1 MCDFYINLKIMSG
14 LLYEIT
20 AIASVGIYAFYPRE
34 GNDKHCQKGISGF
47 GIMDIGRSSGSLQN
61 IPVLVRYNIALHPF
75 NLLVAVNPLLGTRQR
90 RTGAFAVNRT
100 DCGLRRFAS
109 PKSYRLHKTILNLGK
124 GIHRPPASEIVID
137 YLPLGVLLGQQSP
150 LAAADIYED
159 DGIKYEKKSYLLRQ
173 LSMRIVPLI
182 YFF

>member
-20 AIASVGIYAFYPRE
+20 AIASVGIYAFCPRE
-34 GNDKHCQKGISGF
+34 GNDKHSQKGISGF
-47 GIMDIGRSSGSLQN
+47 GIMDIGRSSGSLQD

-109 PKSYRLHKTILNLGK
+109 PKSCRLHKTILNL
-124 GIHRPPASEIVID
+124 RPPTSEIVV
-137 YLPLGVLLGQQSP
+137 YCLPFGVLLGQQSP

-159 DGIKYEKKSYLLRQ
+159 DGIKYEKKGGTHRWLSACLSLRK
-173 LSMRIVPLI
+173 SKC
-182 YFF
+182 